1 MMVVTDDLLNV
12 VNLKKQFGG
21 ILALAKVNFKVRKG
35 QIKALIGPNGAG
47 KTTIFN
53 LISGL
58 YLPTAGRMYFKGNRI
73 DGLPPYTIAQRGIS
87 RSFQNVQ
94 IFANMSVWEN
104 VMVGCHCRT
113 KAGILAAIFRSRR
126 ARNEEKM
133 IRKRSM
139 EMLEFTGLKDR
150 AFEEAANLTFQE
162 QRLVEFARALATQ
175 PDLLL
180 LDEPASGLNAGE
192 AKEMARFI
200 LRIRDRG
207 ITVFLVEHVMDLVM
221 EISDE
226 VAVLNSGEIIAEG
239 TPQQVQNDERVI
251 SAYLGEETE
260 NAEDKES

>member
-1 MMVVTDDLLNV
+1 M
-12 VNLKKQFGG
+12 
-21 ILALAKVNFKVRKG
+21 
-35 QIKALIGPNGAG
+35 
-47 KTTIFN
+47 
-53 LISGL
+53 
-58 YLPTAGRMYFKGNRI
+58 
-73 DGLPPYTIAQRGIS
+73 
-87 RSFQNVQ
+87 
-94 IFANMSVWEN
+94 
-104 VMVGCHCRT
+104 
-113 KAGILAAIFRSRR
+113 
-126 ARNEEKM
+126 
-133 IRKRSM
+133 
-139 EMLEFTGLKDR
+139 
-150 AFEEAANLTFQE
+150 
-162 QRLVEFARALATQ
+162 EFARALATQ

-239 TPQQVQNDERVI
+239 TPQQVQNDKRVI